1 MADHEAAQPLLR
13 EKRSG
18 TGQSGVGMYTRAGI
32 FAGNDSVVG
41 PRTPPPQACSGCP
54 RAPRKTAKNRRRRG
68 GERRLTVVA
77 RALRCAATAAQHSGL
92 ELWRGLG
99 RLYLVV
105 VMTDEWAAL
114 PAAAA
119 VAQAQH
125 HSQAPVWERD
135 PTGSAAPARTANSC
149 AAHGTASTY
158 SHHHRLREGMTRGAQ
173 PAGLSVG

>member
-13 EKRSG
+13 EKRWHRAKRTRNVHQG
-18 TGQSGVGMYTRAGI
+18 RHLRGQRLCRRSEDT
-32 FAGNDSVVG
+32 
-41 PRTPPPQACSGCP
+41 TPQACSGCP

-119 VAQAQH
+119 VAQH

-135 PTGSAAPARTANSC
+135 PTTGSAAPARTANSC